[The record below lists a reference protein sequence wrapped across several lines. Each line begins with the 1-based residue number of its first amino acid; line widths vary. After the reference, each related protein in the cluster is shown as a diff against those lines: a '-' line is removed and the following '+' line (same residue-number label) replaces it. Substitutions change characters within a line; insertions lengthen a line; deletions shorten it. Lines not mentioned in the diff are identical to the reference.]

1 MWRHYVLVFASTNL
15 WGRQARWMMV
25 LLLAGASG
33 CWSMDILSTDAL
45 IVHSDNVSAISTDV
59 SLLVLVRALQALE
72 VFTVICTAG
81 VPTGSGVFCLIA
93 TTGPATSDLAMWMM
107 PMYAWEF
114 FRWLWIASR
123 GLSWP
128 TVLILVGIH
137 AQLLVH
143 IVHILWCSK
152 VLQNIRNILIIRAGV
167 GCSTSQC
174 SLVVHTS
181 VPTFDSDV
189 AQVVRIN

>member
-1 MWRHYVLVFASTNL
+1 M
-15 WGRQARWMMV
+15 
-25 LLLAGASG
+25 
-33 CWSMDILSTDAL
+33 
-45 IVHSDNVSAISTDV
+45 
-59 SLLVLVRALQALE
+59 
-72 VFTVICTAG
+72 
-81 VPTGSGVFCLIA
+81 
-93 TTGPATSDLAMWMM
+93 
-107 PMYAWEF
+107 
-114 FRWLWIASR
+114 
-123 GLSWP
+123 
-128 TVLILVGIH
+128 LILAGIH

-189 AQVVRIN
+189 AQVVWIN